1 MTKTTLLT
9 IFHFATSIATT
20 AFKLAEATEGDTPG
34 TDSPAAEPTPTKRRG
49 RPANTGTEGGT
60 AAPEPEKE
68 KPAAGGMPLEKLKE
82 LIVPVVNGGKGQKLK
97 DFLAA
102 HDAIKIADLAP
113 EHHAAFAAE
122 MKKLTLE
129 VEAEQM

>member
-1 MTKTTLLT
+1 MTKFTLLA
-9 IFHFATSIATT
+9 IAAFATSIATT
-20 AFKLAEATEGDTPG
+20 ATELAGQVNPQGDTE
-34 TDSPAAEPTPTKRRG
+34 TPAAEPKETKRRG

-60 AAPEPEKE
+60 TAPEPEKE
-68 KPAAGGMPLEKLKE
+68 KPAGGMPLEKLKE